1 MFVQNRLAHTRQR
14 WQRIVHNFKTV
25 IEQSNFDR
33 LQQPGRWFL
42 AGLGY
47 MLLVAWNE
55 RLILSLTAGLIGMVA
70 AFQIQ
75 QGQWRLPSLNWQQF
89 FDVQRH
95 PLRMALIAGGAV
107 MLTTYVALSIGLESG
122 QTWISMGWLLQS
134 GLIGILLLT
143 MVQAANGSN
152 LLGNALLSA
161 ADESAQVDQLLSQ
174 LRHTDPL
181 QRLIAVRRL
190 LQLADQLPID
200 QEYAPSVPLR
210 SHIRDCFQIV
220 RQQETDPIVQQALAS
235 GLAVLQPKAQ
245 PQLQA
250 ALDQPVTEQAAAEPL
265 VALVHPT
272 KRTVPFDAE
281 QIQQDY

>member
-25 IEQSNFDR
+25 IQQANLERF
-33 LQQPGRWFL
+33 QQPSRWFL

-55 RLILSLTAGLIGMVA
+55 RLILSLTAGLISMVA

-75 QGQWRLPSLNWQQF
+75 QGQWRLPSVNWQQF

-95 PLRMALIAGGAV
+95 PLRLALVAGAAV
-107 MLTTYVALSIGLESG
+107 MLTTYVALSIDLESG

-134 GLIGILLLT
+134 GLIGVLLLT
-143 MVQAANGSN
+143 ILQAANGN
-152 LLGNALLSA
+152 RLLGNSWLDAS
-161 ADESAQVDQLLSQ
+161 DESTQIDLLLDH
-174 LRHTDPL
+174 LRHDDPL
-181 QRLIAVRRL
+181 QRLIAARRL
-190 LQLADQLPID
+190 LQLVDQLPTD
-200 QEYAPSVPLR
+200 QEYAPQVSLR

-220 RQQETDPIVQQALAS
+220 QQQETDPIVLQALTA
-235 GLAVLQPKAQ
+235 GIQVLQTR
-245 PQLQA
+245 PQLPA
-250 ALDQPVTEQAAAEPL
+250 AKES
-265 VALVHPT
+265 VAWANSA

-281 QIQQDY
+281 HIQEDY